1 MRSQNSWWNHIYLQ
15 FLSLEWCWEDP
26 FQFLRLKDTLLER
39 SNTLSRVTWNW
50 QRSNSG
56 PDISTSETFK
66 YSVHPPWSSGDIC
79 WLLLWGK
86 GKEEL
91 YFSFPYKW
99 IFLTTRV
106 TLNWGKGNG
115 KSRTMTLVESSVP
128 SLHSE
133 ALKLR
138 FQEIMTLHVMPL
150 TTKPS
155 AFPSNSNQF
164 DKNILIHKTIQHDFI
179 QSIKRFSAYV

>member
-1 MRSQNSWWNHIYLQ
+1 MRSQNSWGNHIYLQ

-39 SNTLSRVTWNW
+39 SNTLPRVTWNW
-50 QRSNSG
+50 QRSNS
-56 PDISTSETFK
+56 
-66 YSVHPPWSSGDIC
+66 IC
-79 WLLLWGK
+79 CLLLWGK
-86 GKEEL
+86 GKEEF
-91 YFSFPYKW
+91 FSFPYKW

-106 TLNWGKGNG
+106 TLNWVKGNG

-133 ALKLR
+133 ALKSR
-138 FQEIMTLHVMPL
+138 FQEIMTLHVMTL

-155 AFPSNSNQF
+155 AFPSNGNQF